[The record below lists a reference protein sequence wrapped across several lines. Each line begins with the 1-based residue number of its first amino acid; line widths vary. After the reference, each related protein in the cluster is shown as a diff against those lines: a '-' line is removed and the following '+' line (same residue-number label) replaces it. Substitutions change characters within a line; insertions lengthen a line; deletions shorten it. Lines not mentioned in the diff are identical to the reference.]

1 MSKASYNLIFSPK
14 LEKCNYQLLIY
25 MLIGAASE
33 YCRSFQHDAL
43 YYQHTRLIK
52 NKMFVYS
59 IDGVENFMYIKTLAL

>member
-52 NKMFVYS
+52 NKIVR
-59 IDGVENFMYIKTLAL
+59 VQH